1 MIFTRPDTTSGQ
13 KDFITSSVKDFNL
26 SFIAQP
32 LRLKVFLVLFIP
44 YLYISCNINIQLDTQ
59 AFFLFCNDLHI
70 YFPDIQ
76 LPTQPLDIA
85 SLKNTATKMTTGNG
99 SGLPETPS
107 AVALPLGAMAAPS
120 SGNTVS
126 LLRGIRAKSSKESA
140 NNNFSNN
147 NNNNFVSKVL

>member
-1 MIFTRPDTTSGQ
+1 MAAVSMKYFDGVRA
-13 KDFITSSVKDFNL
+13 K
-26 SFIAQP
+26 
-32 LRLKVFLVLFIP
+32 RLVAKNTILFS
-44 YLYISCNINIQLDTQ
+44 L
-59 AFFLFCNDLHI
+59 
-70 YFPDIQ
+70 DIQ

-107 AVALPLGAMAAPS
+107 AVALPVGAMAAPS

-140 NNNFSNN
+140 NNNNFSNN
-147 NNNNFVSKVL
+147 NNNNFVSKVI

>member
-1 MIFTRPDTTSGQ
+1 MITHAFNNLILCQYPTRHC
-13 KDFITSSVKDFNL
+13 L
-26 SFIAQP
+26 
-32 LRLKVFLVLFIP
+32 FLVF
-44 YLYISCNINIQLDTQ
+44 
-59 AFFLFCNDLHI
+59 NDLHI
-70 YFPDIQ
+70 CFPDIQ

-107 AVALPLGAMAAPS
+107 AVALPVGAMAAPS

-140 NNNFSNN
+140 NNNNFSNN
-147 NNNNFVSKVL
+147 NNNNFVSKVI